1 VDLGHHLPYAR
12 VSFGLEALETRRPDA
27 RDVAAILSIK
37 DYPDTTRAGLVD
49 AMLRVPAPMVLTQT
63 FAPADRQVA
72 RERID
77 LAIRRLTSADAD
89 ALAERAQMSA
99 ARDALGLGQ
108 AGFGDHHLSVMVRA
122 DTLAELETACSALRH
137 ALSETGAI
145 AVREDVNLEPA
156 FWAQF
161 PGNEAYAVRR
171 AMISSTNAAG
181 FLSLHGFAPD
191 RPMATIGAMPSLFWK
206 RPAPPHATSVSTRAI
221 WVISPSSDP
230 AAAARRWCSIS

>member
-1 VDLGHHLPYAR
+1 VALPVEDVDLGHHLPYAR

-108 AGFGDHHLSVMVRA
+108 AGFGDHHLTVMVRA
-122 DTLAELETACSALRH
+122 QTLAALEAACSSVRH
-137 ALSETGAI
+137 ALSETGPSPCARMSI
-145 AVREDVNLEPA
+145 WSPPSGRNSPA
-156 FWAQF
+156 M
-161 PGNEAYAVRR
+161 R
-171 AMISSTNAAG
+171 AM
-181 FLSLHGFAPD
+181 PC
-191 RPMATIGAMPSLFWK
+191 
-206 RPAPPHATSVSTRAI
+206 
-221 WVISPSSDP
+221 
-230 AAAARRWCSIS
+230 AAR